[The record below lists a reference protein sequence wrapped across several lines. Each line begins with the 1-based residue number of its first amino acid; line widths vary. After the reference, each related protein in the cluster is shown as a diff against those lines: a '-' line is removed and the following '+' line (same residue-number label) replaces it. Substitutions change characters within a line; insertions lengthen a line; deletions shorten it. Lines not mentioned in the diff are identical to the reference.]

1 MFPCKV
7 MNKHKY
13 KKYDRGQVLISNHL
27 AWLDVCYVFF
37 GLPGGEVRPL
47 SKKENSGGKLQRKFL
62 ESVGVIF
69 IDRDKPELS
78 TMRTCLN
85 ALKNGETLYICPEGT
100 RNKTGRELQPFHS
113 GAAMFALKGE
123 ARVVPYVVH
132 HKGKMF
138 RRNYLGV
145 GDPVDLS
152 DLFGKRVDEN
162 LLNEATERFR
172 AAVQKTLDELDV
184 WVAEKG
190 YKKEKSKIKQQKR
203 EARTLEKEY
212 KAARKEYAKNLRS
225 K

>member
-1 MFPCKV
+1 
-7 MNKHKY
+7 
-13 KKYDRGQVLISNHL
+13 
-27 AWLDVCYVFF
+27 
-37 GLPGGEVRPL
+37 
-47 SKKENSGGKLQRKFL
+47 
-62 ESVGVIF
+62 
-69 IDRDKPELS
+69 
-78 TMRTCLN
+78 MRTCLN